1 MMNPEAEMR
10 RLRRLQEHISV
21 TPQRASFSLMPA
33 TFSSSPPAP
42 FSSSPTTFFSPLG
55 SSRRE
60 ISLCPISPV
69 PAHLVPPCRAYLSPS
84 ARADSSP
91 VPAPSPSCAAASSPS
106 DQAASSTPA
115 LAHSQAKFNI
125 VKDSRDQKDGKAE
138 ERQQCDE
145 KEEERK
151 PDDGKRV
158 HDDDDDGIRP
168 SKRRRATLDCQPNQP
183 LDCHPIRAVGIERGN
198 SSDFSSNR
206 DSNANDQ
213 CSSFTGPSSWNSTAS
228 NANPASSSPNP
239 HSSTRP
245 NLPSS
250 TLDVP
255 VQYMRYQFPVQSF
268 SPAMSSIAA
277 GPVAMSI
284 NQSIVS
290 PMDQDMMELGSD
302 DELVYPPSPENG
314 SVELANEKTNAEI
327 QEKTKEKTHETLKE
341 TVRHS
346 SMSHVAPLYT
356 LPFPRPSMSHFAQPR
371 DEEEQSARRQT
382 GQLESSGASDEGDE
396 DEDDGVE
403 DKDDDEEDKLE
414 DEPCYNSQDEACYD
428 RIAVGTYSCTV
439 PHCSGGPYR
448 NRSHARRHA
457 RNTHGLGA
465 PPDVRCPIPPC
476 NARYE
481 NRAACKRH
489 CNNAHPGKWDDMM
502 VLKHRCQSWSFE
514 DPVPSSY
521 FQFSSQ
527 RMALIEEQA
536 RTNKRTG
543 RETEEDEDED
553 FENDDSDFEDDDDG
567 DLEDEPTLKREDEA
581 AALDDESDLE
591 EADEEKSCYRRTKF
605 GDFYCTVPRCRSEPA
620 RDPYNARRH
629 ARNVH
634 GLGEAPDI
642 RCPIRP
648 CKSKLLNREACK
660 RHVQEWHAGKWNDSL
675 VLEHLVP
682 FDPYVRPKKGHSAPL
697 KQDKSQP
704 KGPHAASSSQKG
716 HRSPSPKG
724 HHTSSSSQNKDG
736 SHKGLETAYTKVIDR
751 DDEVAAY
758 TKACST
764 DSKVQW
770 ITCSTDA
777 HITSSKAS
785 AVVIASSEA
794 STDDGWRYC
803 IGFCFRS
810 SAEIV
815 EKGLFCVCFRS
826 VSFWEAG
833 SFFIDDT
840 DIFVF
845 IEDSNFIIFIFDF
858 QKVFCL
864 DTPGTRLD
872 IAHETSLINTDRT
885 NPPWNLSHMS
895 CSVRGCCIEE
905 ETRGE
910 ETWEWWRRFPV
921 HCLWL
926 SEDVFQSVGSY
937 QAYKVESLIRVV
949 AMLSYQTG
957 VHLFDE
963 QLWIRQSC
971 G

>member
-1 MMNPEAEMR
+1 MHESFQAD
-10 RLRRLQEHISV
+10 L
-21 TPQRASFSLMPA
+21 AS
-33 TFSSSPPAP
+33 
-42 FSSSPTTFFSPLG
+42 G
-55 SSRRE
+55 D
-60 ISLCPISPV
+60 
-69 PAHLVPPCRAYLSPS
+69 AH
-84 ARADSSP
+84 
-91 VPAPSPSCAAASSPS
+91 PAPSPNKPSGSSVHHIWRHLTS
-106 DQAASSTPA
+106 GSA
-115 LAHSQAKFNI
+115 LTHLEDITDTKDVFGFEERVIEDTVQPTFSGIGLIFFNI

-158 HDDDDDGIRP
+158 HDDDDDDGIRP
-168 SKRRRATLDCQPNQP
+168 SKRRRATLDCQPNQS
-183 LDCHPIRAVGIERGN
+183 LDCHLIRAVGIERGN

-206 DSNANDQ
+206 GSNANDQ

-228 NANPASSSPNP
+228 SPNP

-250 TLDVP
+250 TLDIP
-255 VQYMRYQFPVQSF
+255 LQYTRYQFPVQSL
-268 SPAMSSIAA
+268 SPAMSSIVA
-277 GPVAMSI
+277 GPVAMPI

-290 PMDQDMMELGSD
+290 PMDLDMMELGSD

-382 GQLESSGASDEGDE
+382 GQSASQSHKEDSDSESETESDDSVYQGSESSGASDEGDE

-428 RIAVGTYSCTV
+428 RTAVGTYYCMV
-439 PHCSGGPYR
+439 PDCSGGPYR

-489 CNNAHPGKWDDMM
+489 CNNSHPGKWDDMM
-502 VLKHRCQSWSFE
+502 VLKLSIMVLRRPS
-514 DPVPSSY
+514 PVI
-521 FQFSSQ
+521 SSQ

-543 RETEEDEDED
+543 RETEEDEGED

-567 DLEDEPTLKREDEA
+567 DFEDEQTFKREDEA
-581 AALDDESDLE
+581 VALDDESDLE

-660 RHVQEWHAGKWNDSL
+660 RHVQEWHPGKWNGSILIWSSDAFHRVALYLLLFAVTVHPALPNISAYSF

-682 FDPYVRPKKGHSAPL
+682 FDPYVRPKKG
-697 KQDKSQP
+697 
-704 KGPHAASSSQKG
+704 HAASSSQKG

-794 STDDGWRYC
+794 STDDGWRYR

-815 EKGLFCVCFRS
+815 EKGIFCECFCS
-826 VSFWEAG
+826 VSSWEAG

-872 IAHETSLINTDRT
+872 IAHETTLINTDRT
-885 NPPWNLSHMS
+885 NPPWNLSHMF
-895 CSVRGCCIEE
+895 CSVRRCCIEE
-905 ETRGE
+905 ETRGK

-921 HCLWL
+921 HCPWL

-949 AMLSYQTG
+949 AMLSCTLHSNAY
-957 VHLFDE
+957 
-963 QLWIRQSC
+963 W
-971 G
+971 